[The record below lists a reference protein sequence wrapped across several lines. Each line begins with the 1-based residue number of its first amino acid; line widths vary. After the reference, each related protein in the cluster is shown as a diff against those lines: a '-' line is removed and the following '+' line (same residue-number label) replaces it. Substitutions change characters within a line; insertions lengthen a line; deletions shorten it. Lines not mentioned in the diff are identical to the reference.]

1 MMMFESTLKRNEST
15 FRYTIVWNRIKGSI
29 YMLIENNT
37 MRSYALLKS
46 IISILSLNSF
56 SAYLSYLNN
65 RDYYWTSRKPSMT
78 QNSLLQV

>member
-1 MMMFESTLKRNEST
+1 MRPRRKILKAMV
-15 FRYTIVWNRIKGSI
+15 F
-29 YMLIENNT
+29 
-37 MRSYALLKS
+37 
-46 IISILSLNSF
+46 ILSLNSL